1 MVDVMSSESSPRQ
14 RFAATLLLRRADQA
28 AVAVLVL
35 MGLAATAGWWL
46 SQGGLQ
52 GRMIEID
59 RAEIQTASFQVDLNE
74 ADWPELAQ
82 LPGIGE
88 TLARRIVE
96 SRGTD
101 GPFIDHDELQRIRG
115 IGPKTLDRVRPFLLP
130 MPGGET
136 LAGK

>member
-1 MVDVMSSESSPRQ
+1 M
-14 RFAATLLLRRADQA
+14 
-28 AVAVLVL
+28 AVVVL

-52 GRMIEID
+52 GRMIEVD

-96 SRGTD
+96 SRITD